1 MGTPRWWA
9 PVLGI
14 SLCDELSWL
23 LAAGRWPPLVA
34 GVAWHGAA
42 RHDGMTKKSWVV
54 SLYGRLHEGGAHEPL
69 CNLSSPVVIF
79 PRSSPGG
86 PGSGTGGLG
95 TAQRNCAEV
104 ARKLSESRQ
113 ACQGASV
120 RSSQGRLGAFQ
131 RVGDVIF
138 FSFAHSN
145 LHLFFFVPLGHDIC
159 LYQAACVVQGDTS
172 G

>member
-1 MGTPRWWA
+1 VGTPRWWA

-23 LAAGRWPPLVA
+23 MVAGRWPPLAA

-54 SLYGRLHEGGAHEPL
+54 SPYVPDRRLHEGDAHEPL

-79 PRSSPGG
+79 QELARRALIWNRRAGDSPAE
-86 PGSGTGGLG
+86 T
-95 TAQRNCAEV
+95 CAEV

-120 RSSQGRLGAFQ
+120 RSSQERLGTSQ
-131 RVGDVIF
+131 RLGDVMSYF
-138 FSFAHSN
+138 LFCFSFQLEISP
-145 LHLFFFVPLGHDIC
+145 FFLC
-159 LYQAACVVQGDTS
+159 AAGP
-172 G
+172 